1 MRIFFNNLSGI
12 PPFFSKSPQRMA
24 ALEQIAGRRIPS
36 SPSTRWNFQSRTVNA
51 VKEMRE
57 ALIACCDNLSGSQ
70 SQHTGFVALGIKHTL
85 ESPDFEFWLNFFSKI
100 MPHVDLLYGL
110 MQSRSID
117 SAFANTAI
125 ANFNTSIE
133 KLRNE
138 IGNSSS
144 TSDSEANQPKRKRRC
159 SNYVPDAIQ
168 KCDSI
173 TAQCSERFRFKGHL
187 AAGQLLSKDNLPSFE
202 KDFPDKILEEVV
214 TAYPKLNK
222 RKLKTEL
229 SVLYERNDMWTYSTA
244 VALSKTIARD
254 NLHEVFSE
262 ILKLLKIL
270 VTPMTTAEPERCFS
284 TLKRIKTFLRSTMKN
299 ERLSALCMLSVE
311 KSMIAGIADFN
322 EKVIDH
328 FASAKNRRVAFVY
341 K

>member
-1 MRIFFNNLSGI
+1 M
-12 PPFFSKSPQRMA
+12 
-24 ALEQIAGRRIPS
+24 
-36 SPSTRWNFQSRTVNA
+36 NA

-229 SVLYERNDMWTYSTA
+229 SVLYERNDMWTCSTA

-299 ERLSALCMLSVE
+299 ERLSPLCMLSVE

-328 FASAKNRRVAFVY
+328 FASATNRRVAFVY

>member
-1 MRIFFNNLSGI
+1 
-12 PPFFSKSPQRMA
+12 
-24 ALEQIAGRRIPS
+24 
-36 SPSTRWNFQSRTVNA
+36 
-51 VKEMRE
+51 
-57 ALIACCDNLSGSQ
+57 
-70 SQHTGFVALGIKHTL
+70 
-85 ESPDFEFWLNFFSKI
+85 

-125 ANFNTSIE
+125 ANFNTSI
-133 KLRNE
+133 KKIRNE
-138 IGNSSS
+138 ISNSSS
-144 TSDSEANQPKRKRRC
+144 TSDSEANQPRRKRRC
-159 SNYVPDAIQ
+159 SNYVLDAIQ
-168 KCDSI
+168 VCDSI
-173 TAQCSERFRFKGHL
+173 TVQCSERFRFKGHL

-202 KDFPDKILEEVV
+202 KDFSNKILEEVV
-214 TAYPKLNK
+214 TAYPELNK
-222 RKLKTEL
+222 GKLKNEL
-229 SVLYERNDMWTYSTA
+229 SVLHERNDMWTYSTA

-270 VTPMTTAEPERCFS
+270 VVTPTTTAEPELCFS
-284 TLKRIKTFLRSTMKN
+284 TLKRIKIFLRSTMKS

-328 FASAKNRRVAFVY
+328 FASAKNPRVAFVY

>member
-1 MRIFFNNLSGI
+1 M
-12 PPFFSKSPQRMA
+12 
-24 ALEQIAGRRIPS
+24 
-36 SPSTRWNFQSRTVNA
+36 
-51 VKEMRE
+51 
-57 ALIACCDNLSGSQ
+57 
-70 SQHTGFVALGIKHTL
+70 
-85 ESPDFEFWLNFFSKI
+85 
-100 MPHVDLLYGL
+100 
-110 MQSRSID
+110 
-117 SAFANTAI
+117 
-125 ANFNTSIE
+125 
-133 KLRNE
+133 
-138 IGNSSS
+138 
-144 TSDSEANQPKRKRRC
+144 
-159 SNYVPDAIQ
+159 
-168 KCDSI
+168 
-173 TAQCSERFRFKGHL
+173 
-187 AAGQLLSKDNLPSFE
+187 
-202 KDFPDKILEEVV
+202 
-214 TAYPKLNK
+214 YPELNK

-229 SVLYERNDMWTYSTA
+229 FVLYERNDIWTYLTA